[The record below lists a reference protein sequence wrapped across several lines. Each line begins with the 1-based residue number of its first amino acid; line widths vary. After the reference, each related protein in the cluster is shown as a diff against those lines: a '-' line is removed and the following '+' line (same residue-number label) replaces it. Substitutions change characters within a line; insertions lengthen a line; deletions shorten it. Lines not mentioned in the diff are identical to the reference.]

1 MPNYKPY
8 SQEEIAR
15 IIRKQLMA
23 NSPKGMGDLNA
34 KELEMMMANP
44 YYTRGLGDMTVA
56 ELEMMRS
63 SPYMRKGMGD
73 MTVQEMKKKRK

>member
-23 NSPKGMGDLNA
+23 NSPKGMGD
-34 KELEMMMANP
+34 
-44 YYTRGLGDMTVA
+44 
-56 ELEMMRS
+56 
-63 SPYMRKGMGD
+63 